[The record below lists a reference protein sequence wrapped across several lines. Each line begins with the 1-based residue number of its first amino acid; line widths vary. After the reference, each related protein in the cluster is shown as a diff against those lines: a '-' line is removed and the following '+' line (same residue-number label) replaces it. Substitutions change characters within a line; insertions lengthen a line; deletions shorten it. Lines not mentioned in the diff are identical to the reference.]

1 MSLLL
6 NISPFLIPVVFVT
19 MSDQACE
26 NKPCEH
32 KNSDFF
38 ILYWHNKIFTT
49 TAEFNGLSSTA
60 YGNGILRLELKILAK
75 YSSMYFAITSLIFAS
90 HGTHVVLT
98 QKATTMTT
106 YRDVA
111 LWGLTLIAFM

>member
-6 NISPFLIPVVFVT
+6 NISPFLIPVVSVT

-49 TAEFNGLSSTA
+49 TAEFNGLSSA
-60 YGNGILRLELKILAK
+60 IFSNGILRLELKILTK
-75 YSSMYFAITSLIFAS
+75 YNSMYYAITWLIFA
-90 HGTHVVLT
+90 GQVTHVVLT

-111 LWGLTLIAFM
+111 LW